1 MICNDAHIP
10 VLYVEPEDDDIAV
23 LNNIFLSFRTYESL
37 FPAGIHAALLDESII
52 GYDFGANE
60 TALKIRVDL
69 AGSTGSLCTFCDS
82 PCTDFIGAC
91 GQEADEPKQGIAFL
105 NELIKAALPDAKLF
119 DECVLF
125 VFRELGKLLLDLCA
139 MVSAPAPSFAACS

>member
-1 MICNDAHIP
+1 M
-10 VLYVEPEDDDIAV
+10 
-23 LNNIFLSFRTYESL
+23 
-37 FPAGIHAALLDESII
+37 
-52 GYDFGANE
+52 
-60 TALKIRVDL
+60 DL

-125 VFRELGKLLLDLCA
+125 VFR
-139 MVSAPAPSFAACS
+139 